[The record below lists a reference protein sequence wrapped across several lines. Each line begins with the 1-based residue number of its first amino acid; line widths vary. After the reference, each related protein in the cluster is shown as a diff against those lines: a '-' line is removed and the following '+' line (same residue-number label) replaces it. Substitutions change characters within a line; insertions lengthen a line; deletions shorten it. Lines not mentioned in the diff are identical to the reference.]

1 MQNEKNPEPITVI
14 VSLLI
19 IIEMQ
24 IKRILNIKNKSLYKI
39 AEQTKAE
46 EKWWKITFEL
56 THLSLEI

>member
-1 MQNEKNPEPITVI
+1 VW
-14 VSLLI
+14 LLI
-19 IIEMQ
+19 IVEMH

-39 AEQTKAE
+39 AKQTKAE

>member
-1 MQNEKNPEPITVI
+1 MKKIQNPITVI

-46 EKWWKITFEL
+46 ENWWKITFEL